1 MNPNLLKGKTVIG
14 TEGYVLGEMNGVD
27 IDLNT
32 WQASAFYIVLSNEAT
47 SELNLK
53 KPFLRKIMIC
63 LPTQLIQSVGDIIT
77 LREPVRNLKDIA
89 DKEIFV
95 NPPKLEGKKVI
106 GAKGYD
112 VGIVEGLDLDLNNW
126 QVLGLQVSLTENA
139 ASELGFKTPFMSKV
153 VVIIPSEIIK
163 EVGNFITLDKA
174 TEDLQSLVECIK
186 SCQKR
191 NP

>member
-1 MNPNLLKGKTVIG
+1 LNPNLLKGKTVIG

-47 SELNLK
+47 SELHLK
-53 KPFLRKIMIC
+53 KPFLRKIIIC

-77 LREPVRNLKDIA
+77 LKKPVRNLKDIA
-89 DKEIFV
+89 DKEMFV
-95 NPPKLEGKKVI
+95 NPAKLEGKKVI

-112 VGIVEGLDLDLNNW
+112 VGEVEGLDLDLNNW
-126 QVLGLQVSLTENA
+126 QIVGLQVGLTENA

-174 TEDLQSLVECIK
+174 TEDLKSLVECIK